1 MKIPSVGVSPFL
13 FLIIFIANLGVAGE
27 AVKKKPRCE
36 EMDYGPFLTATW
48 GEGKD
53 NFTPKGVA
61 VRLSRDPLAHVIFD
75 TELLRISAAWTGDF
89 TDFHGLAFI
98 GGWGIAR
105 GPNVKG
111 SVQFATRPGP
121 GWADANGSFKD
132 TRKSPDGP
140 LPKDQG
146 QYHGLYLHGDKVIF
160 SYRVGDCEILEMQ
173 SYEKIANGLNCFT
186 RTFNVSAS
194 TKPQRMAVFEDAAT
208 TFKSP
213 KSNNP
218 RLIGKD
224 FVLVAACAGNVEF
237 NNWIEPNGFKGLAVE
252 IRAHDKP
259 IAFKLFMARVKSEDE
274 AGKLA
279 PALSTPVENLEPLTH
294 GGPAHWTTPVETKGV
309 LSKDDGAYIVDTITP
324 PDDNP
329 WHSWMRFGGLD
340 FFSDGRAA
348 LTTWSGDVWI
358 VSGIDESLEKLQ
370 WKRFATGLFQPLGLK
385 IVHDEIFVLAHGQI
399 IKLHDLNHDGEADF
413 YENFNN
419 DCAVTTN
426 YHEFANCLETDAQGN
441 FYFLKGAPALAGRKD
456 FERYSAQSGCLVKVS
471 YDGSTSENIASGF
484 REANGLCIS
493 PEGDIFTTDN
503 QGNWMPECPL
513 SLIKKGGF
521 YGMLNPAF
529 DGVPP
534 PRAPSILWFPYNVDK
549 SSATPVW
556 ESSEKWG
563 PLKGQMAMTS
573 YGMCTL
579 FHIMLDRVNGKIAQA
594 AAVRFP
600 LVFSSGA
607 MRARFSPKDGQ
618 LYVCGMKGWGTS
630 AAKEG
635 CFQRVRYTGKPAN
648 MPVEFNLIK
657 GGARIVFT
665 DKLDPESAADA
676 SNAGA
681 EMFNVVATK
690 EYGSA
695 EYWVS
700 TPAAKGREPLEIK
713 AAKLLSDGKTIE
725 LKIDGMKP
733 ATNLVIKCKYK
744 FADGSTVAREIDGTI
759 NTLP

>member
-1 MKIPSVGVSPFL
+1 MKIADFVGYAFL
-13 FLIIFIANLGVAGE
+13 AIIFFIVNIGVAGE
-27 AVKKKPRCE
+27 AVKKKPHCE

-61 VRLSRDPLAHVIFD
+61 VRLSREPLAYMIFD
-75 TELLRISAAWTGDF
+75 TELLRVSAAWTGDF
-89 TDFHGLAFI
+89 TDFHGLPFI

-111 SVQFATRPGP
+111 NVQFSTRPGP

-132 TRKSPDGP
+132 ARKSQDGP
-140 LPKDQG
+140 LPKEQAR
-146 QYHGLYLHGDKVIF
+146 YHGMYLHGDKTIF
-160 SYRVGDCEILEMQ
+160 SYRAGDCEILEMPG
-173 SYEKIANGLNCFT
+173 YEKTADGTAFFT
-186 RTFNVSAS
+186 RTFNLSGSTRALKLLILDDAS
-194 TKPQRMAVFEDAAT
+194 
-208 TFKSP
+208 
-213 KSNNP
+213 
-218 RLIGKD
+218 
-224 FVLVAACAGNVEF
+224 
-237 NNWIEPNGFKGLAVE
+237 
-252 IRAHDKP
+252 
-259 IAFKLFMARVKSEDE
+259 VKSENKPNASTYVLTGSDFE
-274 AGKLA
+274 IHSCWFGDIKSARWELIDGHLSLSVPPHAEPCSIKVCTSRIADKSKFKKSPSYTLAEPEKL
-279 PALSTPVENLEPLTH
+279 ERLTH
-294 GGPAHWTTPVETKGV
+294 GGPAHWTAPVETKGV
-309 LSKDDGAYIVDTITP
+309 LSKDDSAYVVDTVTP

-358 VSGIDESLEKLQ
+358 VSGIDETLEKLQ

-399 IKLHDLNHDGEADF
+399 VKLHDLNHDGEADF
-413 YENFNN
+413 YESFNN
-419 DCAVTTN
+419 DCAVTIN

-471 YDGSTSENIASGF
+471 YDGSTLENIASGF

-513 SLIKKGGF
+513 SLIQKGGF
-521 YGMLNPAF
+521 YGMLNTSF
-529 DGVPP
+529 DGNPP
-534 PRAPSILWFPYNVDK
+534 LRAPSILWFPYNVDK

-563 PLKGQMAMTS
+563 PFTGQMAMTS

-579 FHIMLDRVNGKIAQA
+579 FHIMLDRVNGKIEQA
-594 AAVRFP
+594 AAVRFT

-618 LYVCGMKGWGTS
+618 LYVCGMKGWGTL

-648 MPVEFNLIK
+648 MPVEFHLIR

-665 DKLDPESAADA
+665 DKLDPESAADV

-695 EYWVS
+695 EYWV
-700 TPAAKGREPLEIK
+700 TAPQTKGREPLEIK
-713 AAKLLSDGKTIE
+713 AANLLSDGKTIE
-725 LKIDGMKP
+725 LKIDGMRS
-733 ATNLVIKCKYK
+733 ATNLVIRCKYK